1 MARQSKTM
9 RGRPGDVARE
19 LLDGGHHAEVLA
31 LVEKLAA
38 KNEELE
44 RIIASARV
52 RNRSEVVP
60 SEQLA
65 LILEELRTTVVGANE
80 AESEQS
86 AADKNL
92 DAAAEKN
99 GKRTETTKLPKQP
112 AVRRPPPPGLRRV
125 DNPIAVPDDER
136 QCPKCGANRRCVDHE
151 TTEVIDLVPAEVI
164 VRVDRREVERGLV
177 S

>member
-65 LILEELRTTVVGANE
+65 LILEELRTTVGGANE

-99 GKRTETTKLPKQP
+99 GKRTETDQAAEAACGPQAL
-112 AVRRPPPPGLRRV
+112 RRRDCGRV

-136 QCPKCGANRRCVDHE
+136 RCPKCGANRRCVD
-151 TTEVIDLVPAEVI
+151 TRD
-164 VRVDRREVERGLV
+164 DRG
-177 S
+177 

>member
-1 MARQSKTM
+1 M

-31 LVEKLAA
+31 LVAEARR
-38 KNEELE
+38 EE
-44 RIIASARV
+44 RGARAHHRVARV

-99 GKRTETTKLPKQP
+99 GKRTETTKPPKQP

-136 QCPKCGANRRCVDHE
+136 QCPKCGANRRSS
-151 TTEVIDLVPAEVI
+151 TT
-164 VRVDRREVERGLV
+164 RRPR
-177 S
+177 